1 MCHQHPVAE
10 PIDTLEDAAFDAAAY
25 GADRRLMLDLL
36 MRVLLDLDSPEAV
49 AELRSYLNTR
59 APAVSATRNE
69 LLAELPGSVPA
80 PGADVLQPPAGPG
93 RGQVR

>member
-1 MCHQHPVAE
+1 MCHPYPVAG

-36 MRVLLDLDSPEAV
+36 VRVLVDLDSPEAV
-49 AELRSYLNTR
+49 AELRAYLNNR
-59 APAVSATRNE
+59 APAVSAARIE

-80 PGADVLQPPAGPG
+80 RAAEVLQLEAGNG
-93 RGQVR
+93 GGQVR